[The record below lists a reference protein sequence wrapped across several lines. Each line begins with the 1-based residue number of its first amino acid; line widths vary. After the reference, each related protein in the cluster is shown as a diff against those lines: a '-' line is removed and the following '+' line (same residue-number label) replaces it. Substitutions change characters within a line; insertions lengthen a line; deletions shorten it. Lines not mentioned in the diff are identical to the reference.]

1 MKKMRVSKRGFTLTE
16 IIIVVAIMVIVA
28 SAAFVGVAVTLE
40 NARKNSDEVNRRHG
54 VGEDGKDLFEAQAWE
69 EIDEL
74 TKDAANFFDV
84 SLYKPSKPTNT
95 PTPSPT
101 PTTAPANDGPS
112 GSTNTPTP
120 QHTNSPT
127 PIPKDTATPI
137 PTEATSSGG
146 GSTSVTYNKPFSSG
160 GGAQTVEVDKTKTIK
175 SISITWKNNA
185 KDTYTAF
192 TVTYN
197 GGGNGNFY
205 NANNTCGVYG
215 QQTTTTVFTPQS
227 NGNPISGCSGLN
239 FKPSQGGSFVIES
252 YTIEYA

>member
-1 MKKMRVSKRGFTLTE
+1 MKKMRMSKRGFTLTE

-54 VGEDGKDLFEAQAWE
+54 RDESGKELFEAEAWE

-84 SLYKPSKPTNT
+84 SLYKPAKPTSTPAPTVT
-95 PTPSPT
+95 PTDTPS
-101 PTTAPANDGPS
+101 NDDPS
-112 GSTNTPTP
+112 GSTTTPTP
-120 QHTNSPT
+120 KPQATAT
-127 PIPKDTATPI
+127 PIPDHTATPI
-137 PTEATSSGG
+137 PTKATTGGG
-146 GSTSVTYNKPFSSG
+146 GSTTVTYNKPFSSG

-175 SISITWKNNA
+175 SISITWTNNA

-215 QQTTTTVFTPQS
+215 QQTTTTVFTPES
-227 NGNPISGCSGLN
+227 NNNPLSGCSGLN

>member
-1 MKKMRVSKRGFTLTE
+1 MMVSAKKLIQGSVIYMKKMRVSKRGFTLTE

-54 VGEDGKDLFEAQAWE
+54 VGEDGKDLFEADAWE

-101 PTTAPANDGPS
+101 PTTAPASEDPG

-120 QHTNSPT
+120 K
-127 PIPKDTATPI
+127 PKDTATPI
-137 PTEATSSGG
+137 PTKAISNGG
-146 GSTSVTYNKPFSSG
+146 GGNSSTSVTNAVVTNSWSGNIQYNLTF
-160 GGAQTVEVDKTKTIK
+160 
-175 SISITWKNNA
+175 
-185 KDTYTAF
+185 
-192 TVTYN
+192 TYN
-197 GGGNGNFY
+197 GTETVSSITFDVPLTGNVTKIDGNVEAVVEGNVAHITFRNY
-205 NANNTCGVYG
+205 
-215 QQTTTTVFTPQS
+215 
-227 NGNPISGCSGLN
+227 GNPITPGTTFENIYTHVEGSGSN
-239 FKPSQGGSFVIES
+239 FGID
-252 YTIEYA
+252 I